1 MINAIEIL
9 EKQQYA
15 SSQEY
20 YHELRWLE
28 EMMGFEP
35 DNKAHKEKY
44 VNFVMTYGSRTPK
57 SYALKEQLDA
67 MRERDIMQNMNL
79 DNPIAEVTGVPT
91 GGEETSMLHRRR
103 VQIGTN
109 DDGTPIFKQIQAH
122 SEEEANSRIVQ
133 AYIDSGRIREFTTAE
148 ESKAEAK
155 SETNFKT
162 YAESW
167 MITYKKGKLKPRTWQ
182 TYNQYLTAQL
192 FPAFGSVNIE
202 DITTKDVQAYL
213 NANKEQAGKSLK
225 NYLNL
230 LKQIFDSAVEDKI
243 IVENPAASS
252 RIFNPSDKK
261 TPRKALSVDQLE
273 EIIDAMHGMKN
284 CEEKLLLALFIHTGA
299 RRGEVLGLRWED
311 IDFERNLIHIRRNN
325 TQITGEGAHIG
336 TTKTEN
342 GARDIPFG
350 EHFKELLMPYRSSG
364 YVFGGKKPFQSWDY
378 DKLMRRLKKRVNLH
392 GATAHVLR
400 HTYLT
405 MLAGEGV
412 DLKTLQTIAGHANI
426 QTTMDIYVSPRTDK
440 ITAAGETMDR
450 LLEGMHNKR

>member
-1 MINAIEIL
+1 MPL
-9 EKQQYA
+9 Y
-15 SSQEY
+15 
-20 YHELRWLE
+20 
-28 EMMGFEP
+28 
-35 DNKAHKEKY
+35 
-44 VNFVMTYGSRTPK
+44 
-57 SYALKEQLDA
+57 
-67 MRERDIMQNMNL
+67 
-79 DNPIAEVTGVPT
+79 
-91 GGEETSMLHRRR
+91 RRR
-103 VQIGTN
+103 VRIGQN
-109 DDGTPIFKQIQAH
+109 DDGSPIYKRIQAH
-122 SEEEANSRIVQ
+122 GEDEENDRIVQ
-133 AYIDSGRIREFTTAE
+133 AYVDSGRIWEFITME
-148 ESKAEAK
+148 NSKPK
-155 SETNFKT
+155 HSSQTDFKV
-162 YAESW
+162 YAIGW
-167 MITYKKGKLKPRTWQ
+167 MNTYKKGKLKPRTWQ

-192 FPAFGSVNIE
+192 FPAFDGRNIE
-202 DITTKDVQAYL
+202 DITAKDIQAYL

-230 LKQIFDSAVEDKI
+230 LKQILDSAVEDKI
-243 IVENPAASS
+243 ISENPAASS

-261 TPRKALSVDQLE
+261 TPRKALSVEQLK
-273 EIIDAMHGMKN
+273 EIVDVMHHMED

-311 IDFERNLIHIRRNN
+311 IDFDQKLIHIRRNN

-350 EHFKELLMPYRSSG
+350 DCFRELLMPYRSTG
-364 YVFGGKKPFQSWDY
+364 YVFGGEEPFQSWEY

-440 ITAAGETMDR
+440 IMAAGETMDK
-450 LLEGMHNKR
+450 LLNGYAS